1 MIEILYYERANKKSI
16 IGYVDIKASIKG
28 IPIII
33 RKIAHFQ
40 SGDKRWFNLPNLSRP
55 NSEGKDKFL
64 RYWQFE
70 TEIYNQQLLEGLDE
84 KVKEYCSKY
93 KIAEIIPLDF
103 SQAPDDSECPF

>member
-1 MIEILYYERANKKSI
+1 MTEILYYERANKKSI

-40 SGDKRWFNLPNLSRP
+40 SGDKRWFNLPNLSRQGP
-55 NSEGKDKFL
+55 DGKDEYL

-70 TEIYNQQLLEGLDE
+70 TEIYNAQLLEGLDE
-84 KVKEYCSKY
+84 KVKEYCMKN

-103 SQAPDDSECPF
+103 SQAPSDNECPF